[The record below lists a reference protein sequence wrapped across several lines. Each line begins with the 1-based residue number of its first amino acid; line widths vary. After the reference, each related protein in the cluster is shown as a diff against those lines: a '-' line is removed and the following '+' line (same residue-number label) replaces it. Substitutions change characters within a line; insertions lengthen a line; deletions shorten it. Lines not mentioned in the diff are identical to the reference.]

1 MSHKTLKNWWTAPKD
16 INADT
21 SKVSTLE
28 LFFDVGFTAY
38 FSRLAISYA
47 NDFSI
52 VLIGKFIL
60 LFTLGWWT
68 WYSISSYHVSY
79 GHEDSRHRIFTFIQM
94 FFLILMAIYSPTA
107 FGQSS
112 FLFSMSYL
120 GILVI
125 NVYFWIW
132 TCRKDP
138 NNKEA
143 LGYTISLLIALLFI
157 VVSLM
162 VPTYV
167 RIYLWTASL
176 LTSMASPLLIRI
188 SFHKGASKVAR
199 FVMSETL
206 RKRFT
211 RLTFILIGQIIG
223 NIIYGVLNIG
233 IDNPAIYLLLV
244 LGFTVVVLLYTLYID
259 FIDNKEIKDNRYVSY
274 IYVIIHLVLSF
285 NICLIGAMYVEY
297 SNIYSSVSSLYP
309 LQLFSSAVA
318 SICFCLGLFN
328 LIARTPSSCHSK
340 NLFGILCMIS
350 AVLAIF
356 TAIYSTDLVFT
367 FVSGI
372 VVLFIPTI
380 VNFANLFKKNPE

>member
-1 MSHKTLKNWWTAPKD
+1 
-16 INADT
+16 
-21 SKVSTLE
+21 
-28 LFFDVGFTAY
+28 
-38 FSRLAISYA
+38 
-47 NDFSI
+47 
-52 VLIGKFIL
+52 
-60 LFTLGWWT
+60 
-68 WYSISSYHVSY
+68 
-79 GHEDSRHRIFTFIQM
+79 
-94 FFLILMAIYSPTA
+94 MAIYSPTA

-340 NLFGILCMIS
+340 NFFGILCMIS
-350 AVLAIF
+350 VVLAIF